1 MKSKRHNRILEII
14 NEKEIETQEELAE
27 ELKVSGF
34 EVTQATISRD
44 IKILKLLKVQS
55 MSGKYRYVAPTK
67 EERNLNDK
75 LYSILANS
83 AISVEKVDKFVVVK
97 TLTGAASAAAE
108 AIDSLYSADI
118 AGTIACDN
126 TIFILIRTEEKAL
139 ELITKIR
146 KIIL

>member
-55 MSGKYRYVAPTK
+55 MSGNIDMLLQLRKK
-67 EERNLNDK
+67 E
-75 LYSILANS
+75 
-83 AISVEKVDKFVVVK
+83 
-97 TLTGAASAAAE
+97 T
-108 AIDSLYSADI
+108 
-118 AGTIACDN
+118 
-126 TIFILIRTEEKAL
+126 
-139 ELITKIR
+139 
-146 KIIL
+146 